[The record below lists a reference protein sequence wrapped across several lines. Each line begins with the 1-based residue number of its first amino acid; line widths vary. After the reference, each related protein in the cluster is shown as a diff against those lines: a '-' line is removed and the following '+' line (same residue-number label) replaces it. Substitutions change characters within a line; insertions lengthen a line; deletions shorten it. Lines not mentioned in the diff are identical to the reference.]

1 MSFPVIV
8 ISPRMGLNFFNSSD
22 DFVSIQFCLFLIM
35 LISFLN
41 TGSSLVALA
50 IDAVPILSII
60 GVV

>member
-8 ISPRMGLNFFNSSD
+8 ISPRMGLNFFNLSD
-22 DFVSIQFCLFLIM
+22 DFVGIQFCLFLIM

-60 GVV
+60 GFV